1 MAEGWIKLDRSIFE
15 HWIFQDAEKFRAFVD
30 LIQLARW
37 KDEKLLIGNEIVNI
51 PRGSYYTSE
60 LKLAEKW
67 GWSRKKTREYLKL
80 LESEG
85 MIIKKGTTKGTTLI
99 IENYRLYQ
107 DEGTTKGTTKSFLSY
122 RERDWS
128 QVGQEQGKELDLS
141 CESEGAK
148 KGTTKDTTESVD
160 ITTLELIKGTTKGTP
175 KEHQR
180 NSEGYIKGTSKEHQK
195 NNEGYTKEEREEIK
209 EIKEGE
215 EGKENTPSPPPL
227 SFPTPYHEVIYNQW
241 TETTYRTWFID
252 TDIED
257 KENQIVI
264 SVKSDFIKNII
275 NEKFK
280 EQLDILLGKKVIVS
294 LKEI

>member
-85 MIIKKGTTKGTTLI
+85 MIIKKGTTKGTTI
-99 IENYRLYQ
+99 TIENYRLYQ
-107 DEGTTKGTTKSFLSY
+107 DEGTTKGTSK
-122 RERDWS
+122 
-128 QVGQEQGKELDLS
+128 EQQKNI
-141 CESEGAK
+141 K
-148 KGTTKDTTESVD
+148 RTTKD
-160 ITTLELIKGTTKGTP
+160 
-175 KEHQR
+175 
-180 NSEGYIKGTSKEHQK
+180 TSKEHQK
-195 NNEGYTKEEREEIK
+195 NNEGYTKEEGEEIK

-215 EGKENTPSPPPL
+215 EGKEKPPSLPPL
-227 SFPTPYHEVIYNQW
+227 SVPTSYHETIFNQW
-241 TETTYRTWFID
+241 SENTYRTWFID
-252 TDIED
+252 TDIEN
-257 KENQIVI
+257 KENEIVI
-264 SVKSDFIKNII
+264 SAKSEFIQGVI

-280 EQLDILLGKKVIVS
+280 EQLEILLGKKVVAR
-294 LKEI
+294 LKE

>member
-85 MIIKKGTTKGTTLI
+85 MIIKKGTTKGTTI
-99 IENYRLYQ
+99 TIENYRLYQ
-107 DEGTTKGTTKSFLSY
+107 DEGTTKGTSK
-122 RERDWS
+122 
-128 QVGQEQGKELDLS
+128 EQQKNI
-141 CESEGAK
+141 K
-148 KGTTKDTTESVD
+148 RTTKD
-160 ITTLELIKGTTKGTP
+160 
-175 KEHQR
+175 
-180 NSEGYIKGTSKEHQK
+180 TSKEHQK
-195 NNEGYTKEEREEIK
+195 NNEGYTKEEGEEIK

-215 EGKENTPSPPPL
+215 EGKEKPPSLPSL
-227 SFPTPYHEVIYNQW
+227 SVPTPYHSKIYEQYG
-241 TETTYRTWFID
+241 EITYRTWFMN
-252 TDIED
+252 TEIED
-257 KENQIVI
+257 KENE
-264 SVKSDFIKNII
+264 II
-275 NEKFK
+275 MVVGYELAKDIIETKFN
-280 EQLDILLGKKVIVS
+280 EQLETLLDKKVLVI
-294 LKEI
+294 LKK

>member
-85 MIIKKGTTKGTTLI
+85 MIIKKGTTKGTTI
-99 IENYRLYQ
+99 TIENYRLYQ
-107 DEGTTKGTTKSFLSY
+107 DEGTTKGTSK
-122 RERDWS
+122 
-128 QVGQEQGKELDLS
+128 EQQKNI
-141 CESEGAK
+141 K
-148 KGTTKDTTESVD
+148 RTTKD
-160 ITTLELIKGTTKGTP
+160 
-175 KEHQR
+175 
-180 NSEGYIKGTSKEHQK
+180 TSKEHQK
-195 NNEGYTKEEREEIK
+195 NNEGYTKEEGEEIK
-209 EIKEGE
+209 EIKEREEGE
-215 EGKENTPSPPPL
+215 ENPPSLPPL
-227 SFPTPYHEVIYNQW
+227 SFPTPYHETIFNQW
-241 TETTYRTWFID
+241 SENTYRTWFMN
-252 TDIED
+252 TEIED
-257 KENQIVI
+257 KGNEIIMLVQTEFV
-264 SVKSDFIKNII
+264 KNII

-280 EQLDILLGKKVIVS
+280 KYLDILLGKNVVVR
-294 LKEI
+294 LKE